1 MEKRKAEQIG
11 IGVKII
17 AFLAICLPAKGVYT
31 FRMQI
36 KAPF

>member
-17 AFLAICLPAKGVYT
+17 AFLAICLLVKGVYT
-31 FRMQI
+31 FRRQI
-36 KAPF
+36 EVPF

>member
-1 MEKRKAEQIG
+1 MS
-11 IGVKII
+11 VKII
-17 AFLAICLPAKGVYT
+17 AFLAICLLVKGVYT